1 MTTWKLLFNI
11 TQKMKKSLL
20 LYLFILVLLF
30 NVFTYMY
37 YSKELA
43 FQQNQY
49 VKIEKKWKN
58 SQNSNANKL
67 AEANYFSLEKNE
79 NAQNYFNPENAA
91 KTIQIEKLIPFV
103 TEKLMDLNANPKG
116 NPYIGQDQ
124 IGANKFI
131 INKVKILNH
140 RWIIADF
147 SDGDYWGE
155 ALIKY
160 FINEDETVSFETFQ
174 SLIYQK

>member
-1 MTTWKLLFNI
+1 
-11 TQKMKKSLL
+11 MKKSLL

-37 YSKELA
+37 FSKEID
-43 FQQNQY
+43 FQQNRF
-49 VKIEKKWKN
+49 VKIEKKMKDSEN
-58 SQNSNANKL
+58 FNANVL
-67 AEANYFSLEKNE
+67 AEANYFSLAKNE
-79 NAQNYFNPENAA
+79 NAQNYFNPDNAA
-91 KTIQIEKLIPFV
+91 KTIQVEKLIPFV

-116 NPYIGQDQ
+116 NPYVGQDQ

-131 INKVKILNH
+131 INKVRILNH

-147 SDGDYWGE
+147 SDGEYWGE
-155 ALIKY
+155 VLIKY
-160 FINEDETVSFETFQ
+160 FINDDETVSFETFQ